1 MFQSLGTDY
10 QAFGTVAESEENW
23 TQRAKTEWETS
34 RQSKIFLNKT
44 AISFGFSQSALR
56 EKKKYNR
63 ESFFLE
69 GRGESNFECKIL
81 QAFQKLPVVCN
92 LSLGWVMWRNTQL
105 KVLIFHLRIKWGW
118 QFWGN
123 SIGGICFFLFIYKR
137 RMFDWRSL
145 G

>member
-34 RQSKIFLNKT
+34 WQSKIFLNET

-56 EKKKYNR
+56 EKKKYNT

-69 GRGESNFECKIL
+69 GRGESNFKAKSFKHFKSYL
-81 QAFQKLPVVCN
+81 
-92 LSLGWVMWRNTQL
+92 
-105 KVLIFHLRIKWGW
+105 
-118 QFWGN
+118 
-123 SIGGICFFLFIYKR
+123 
-137 RMFDWRSL
+137 
-145 G
+145 